1 MKISV
6 VVFTYNCAHLL
17 VDALRTLAAQTFPD
31 FELLIVDDGSTDN
44 TEEMVRR
51 FSSQFRECRYLKKA
65 HTGIADS
72 RNVAFSAAT
81 GTHVAILEGDDMW
94 SPQYVEAVLGALE
107 AAPEAELVC
116 TGGLNIYA
124 SGEVIGAFFPPNLPP
139 VRGPLRTAE
148 EFLAFYPWINV
159 SASTIKKSAFE
170 RIGPFDTRYA
180 SGDDFDWFAR
190 AVRDGI
196 SCVRL
201 DRRLVLYRNH
211 GANLTTQYDRIFL
224 SWVSA
229 NGEIWKGHV
238 SDPRIAAYLRNQ
250 TRKPF
255 LTLLARYPAAHNR
268 MLLRKAME
276 SLDGDRL
283 LETLYVSSYLGL
295 CPLAKVG
302 RWAKLWLRK
311 FQPSPKK
318 LDMEAP
324 LDILFAKVAG
334 EPGVERLRE

>member
-44 TEEMVRR
+44 TEAVVQR
-51 FSSQFRECRYLKKA
+51 FSSQFRECRYLRKA

-72 RNVAFSAAT
+72 RNVAFQAAT

-94 SPQYVEAVLGALE
+94 SPRYVEAVRGVLE
-107 AAPEAELVC
+107 AAPETELVC
-116 TGGLNIYA
+116 TSGLNIYA
-124 SGEVIGAFFPPNLPP
+124 SGEVISPFFPSNLPP
-139 VRGPLRTAE
+139 VRGPLRTAD

-170 RIGPFDTRYA
+170 RVGPFDTRYA

-211 GANLTTQYDRIFL
+211 GANLTTHYDRIFL

-229 NGEIWKGHV
+229 YVEIWKGHV

-255 LTLLARYPAAHNR
+255 ATLLARYPAAHNR
-268 MLLRKAME
+268 MLLQKAID

-283 LETLYVSSYLGL
+283 LEALYILTYLGL
-295 CPLAKVG
+295 CPVAKAS

-311 FQPSPKK
+311 FRPPPEK

-324 LDILFAKVAG
+324 LDILFAKVAE
-334 EPGVERLRE
+334 EPAVERVRE